1 MCIRSARRRR
11 RVCRATVTVVAL
23 TRIAALGSRH
33 GRDHRLLFQNSGLR
47 FKHLMRGRLISIACR
62 TTPPGRRAANGRRR
76 DQQSYRSGSAARPR
90 PASTLSPLLCAGG
103 CNSPT
108 NALLASCVMEMGST
122 VHVRRTCSV
131 QRCAVQRT
139 PFATWRHEI
148 SSESARATSDLAC
161 GCRACAGV
169 RIRGVGGGGETRGWR
184 RACEAIARLNPIFGV
199 PPPCAGATASSSL
212 GGERAR
218 FFGGKA
224 TTSGS
229 ANGEVGPR
237 GGGRGGAGGVLS
249 VAQKLASASRSAS
262 VTSGRGPRR
271 AWSGVEG
278 EVGVSREARG
288 G

>member
-1 MCIRSARRRR
+1 MRTSVPDAYIPRRQAGARPVGAETS
-11 RVCRATVTVVAL
+11 RVTAV
-23 TRIAALGSRH
+23 
-33 GRDHRLLFQNSGLR
+33 
-47 FKHLMRGRLISIACR
+47 
-62 TTPPGRRAANGRRR
+62 GRRR
-76 DQQSYRSGSAARPR
+76 GPARRALSHRCSAPVVATRRQTLCWPR
-90 PASTLSPLLCAGG
+90 G
-103 CNSPT
+103 
-108 NALLASCVMEMGST
+108 SCVMEMGST

-148 SSESARATSDLAC
+148 SSESARATSALAC

-169 RIRGVGGGGETRGWR
+169 RILGMGGETRGWR